1 MSEPAAPRSNIA
13 LIVSLCVNL
22 LLAGVIAMAVFRF
35 VAHQQERMQPQGT
48 PPQQQST
55 QPPERAQVRQLLS
68 PKFLTHLAPQKADQ
82 IRDIVDAHRE
92 KLDHLKVEANAARR
106 EVLTIFGAP
115 TLDQP
120 ALGKALARTQ
130 AADAAIE
137 TEIMKVAAEVAAK
150 LSPEERKKA
159 ADWRGHHFG
168 GPMGWHPGNEDGRFG
183 PRPRDGDRPDGDSMQ
198 RHGRD

>member
-35 VAHQQERMQPQGT
+35 IAHQQDRYLPQEM
-48 PPQQQST
+48 PPQQQSK
-55 QPPERAQVRQLLS
+55 QPAERAQVRQLLS
-68 PKFLTHLAPQKADQ
+68 PKFLSHLAPQKADQ
-82 IRDIVDAHRE
+82 IQDIVDSHRE

-106 EVLTIFGAP
+106 EVLTIFAAP

-120 ALGKALARTQ
+120 ALEKALARTQ
-130 AADAAIE
+130 AADAKIE

-168 GPMGWHPGNEDGRFG
+168 GPMGWHPDHDGARPG
-183 PRPRDGDRPDGDSMQ
+183 PRPGDGDRPNGDGMQ